1 MTHPDRYPPD
11 PTPERGHS
19 GAVVS
24 AVALVAFFVVLI
36 ALVIVVVGS

>member
-19 GAVVS
+19 GEIICAVVLLG
-24 AVALVAFFVVLI
+24 AIA
-36 ALVIVVVGS
+36 ALVILAIVAFS